1 MRRTAM
7 AAALLG
13 ALSAPATVTVASADA
28 GSKVVISQVY
38 GGGGN
43 GGATYKNDF
52 IELFNRSDVPV
63 SIGGWS
69 VQYASTTGSSWQKT
83 AIPAGV
89 VLQPGQY
96 YLVQESAG
104 TGGTAALPSPDT
116 VGTLALQGV
125 TGKVALVS
133 DGSLLNG
140 AAPTNATIVDVVGYG
155 TANFYEGSAG
165 TPALTNST
173 AALRAAAGCTDTNSN
188 SSDFTTGTPVPRNT
202 SSPLHA
208 CSAPA
213 EPPIVTTCPAS
224 LSLGVA
230 WAAALLS
237 ATDTDGIVNNA
248 VITSGSVAGISLL
261 DFVAALGIG
270 ANASVTLKVGTGV
283 AANTYPVTI
292 RFDNDQAQQ
301 TSCTINVTV
310 AAPTAVTHTIPQI
323 QGSAKASPYANT
335 VQTTEGV
342 VTAKVGTGF
351 FIQDAT
357 GDGDPTTSDGL
368 FVYTTTANTNTVNVG
383 DLVRLTGTVS
393 EYTRAAP
400 RAPTPS

>member
-1 MRRTAM
+1 M

-202 SSPLHA
+202 GSPLHA
-208 CSAPA
+208 RLRLNHLSSPLALPA
-213 EPPIVTTCPAS
+213 CRWVW
-224 LSLGVA
+224 A

-261 DFVAALGIG
+261 DFVAAGYRRQCQRHLEGG
-270 ANASVTLKVGTGV
+270 YRRCSEHLSGHHTL
-283 AANTYPVTI
+283 
-292 RFDNDQAQQ
+292 R
-301 TSCTINVTV
+301 
-310 AAPTAVTHTIPQI
+310 
-323 QGSAKASPYANT
+323 
-335 VQTTEGV
+335 
-342 VTAKVGTGF
+342 
-351 FIQDAT
+351 
-357 GDGDPTTSDGL
+357 
-368 FVYTTTANTNTVNVG
+368 
-383 DLVRLTGTVS
+383 
-393 EYTRAAP
+393 
-400 RAPTPS
+400 